1 VKIIHH
7 RVPFQPLLLR
17 VLRRLRSTTCAG
29 LVVFCPVMVSAAVD
43 DKTDVDSAS
52 STTANTTV
60 FNLDKFYPGAIVPAA
75 NCPANEQK
83 VEPATPATASL
94 KLKPVSAPSTDVAS
108 SNRFEATQKR
118 DEFTVDAKSY
128 DPKKTMLID
137 IRTAKDVE
145 RLRIPDALAIDRSA
159 LLSRQFLK
167 QQSLLLIG
175 EDGDDQG
182 TALLAQQMK
191 SEGFQQVAVSRH
203 GMRGW
208 LAAHPSIPAAPG
220 ASEALTRL
228 SALQFHDWQTHP
240 QVKLI
245 WLGSAKNIPAG
256 LKVAGVIESVSG
268 SKPASRESSFRRL
281 LAKHLTSATA
291 LIVLLPEDNEPAQM
305 LETSRWLT
313 DKVVAE
319 SGYRV
324 AVVAEGW
331 QGYQRFLSQQQAI
344 VAQKDMSLQ
353 RPCNAL

>member
-1 VKIIHH
+1 VTILFNHY
-7 RVPFQPLLLR
+7 L
-17 VLRRLRSTTCAG
+17 LRRLLSTTCAG
-29 LVVFCPVMVSAAVD
+29 LVAFCPLMVSAAVD
-43 DKTDVDSAS
+43 DKTNVDSAS
-52 STTANTTV
+52 PIISSSTV
-60 FNLDKFYPGAIVPAA
+60 FNLDNFYPGAVVPAA
-75 NCPANEQK
+75 NCPSNEQK
-83 VEPATPATASL
+83 VETATRVAATPTPKLMTATAAD
-94 KLKPVSAPSTDVAS
+94 VTSTARVETA
-108 SNRFEATQKR
+108 KR
-118 DEFTVDAKSY
+118 VNELTVDAKSY
-128 DPKKTMLID
+128 DPKNMVLID
-137 IRTAKDVE
+137 IRAAKDIE
-145 RLRIPDALAIDRSA
+145 RFRIPDALAIDRAA

-175 EDGDDQG
+175 DDGDDQG
-182 TALLAQQMK
+182 TSFLAQQMK

-228 SALQFHDWQTHP
+228 NALQFHDWQAHP

-245 WLGSAKNIPAG
+245 WLGTAKNIPAG
-256 LKVAGVIESVSG
+256 LKVAGVVESVSG
-268 SKPASRESSFRRL
+268 SKSDSRESNFRRFL
-281 LAKHLTSATA
+281 TKHLTSATA
-291 LIVLLPEDNEPAQM
+291 LIVLIPEDNEPAQA

-331 QGYQRFLSQQQAI
+331 QGYQRFLTQQQAI

>member
-1 VKIIHH
+1 VKIIHQ
-7 RVPFQPLLLR
+7 RVPFQHSLLR
-17 VLRRLRSTTCAG
+17 VLRRLLSTTCAG

-43 DKTDVDSAS
+43 DKTNVDSAS
-52 STTANTTV
+52 STAANITV
-60 FNLDKFYPGAIVPAA
+60 FNLDKFYPGAIVPAT
-75 NCPANEQK
+75 NCPADEQK
-83 VEPATPATASL
+83 VERAAPATATL

-108 SNRFEATQKR
+108 SNRFEASQKL
-118 DEFTVDAKSY
+118 DEFIVDAKSY
-128 DPKKTMLID
+128 DPKKMMLID
-137 IRTAKDVE
+137 VRAAKDVE
-145 RLRIPDALAIDRSA
+145 RFRIPDALAIDRSA

-182 TALLAQQMK
+182 TSFLAQQMK

-208 LAAHPSIPAAPG
+208 LAAHPSIPAASG

-228 SALQFHDWQTHP
+228 TALQFHDWQTHP

-256 LKVAGVIESVSG
+256 LKAAGVIESVSG
-268 SKPASRESSFRRL
+268 SKSDSRESSFRQL

-291 LIVLLPEDNEPAQM
+291 LIVLLPENNEPAQM
-305 LETSRWLT
+305 LETSRWLN
-313 DKVVAE
+313 DKVVAA
-319 SGYRV
+319 SGYRL

-331 QGYQRFLSQQQAI
+331 HGYQRFLNQQQAI
-344 VAQKDMSLQ
+344 VAQKDMTLQ

>member
-17 VLRRLRSTTCAG
+17 VLRRLLSTTCAG
-29 LVVFCPVMVSAAVD
+29 LVVFCPVVVSAAVD
-43 DKTDVDSAS
+43 DKTDVNSAS

-83 VEPATPATASL
+83 VEPAAPATASL

-108 SNRFEATQKR
+108 SNRFEATQKL
-118 DEFTVDAKSY
+118 DEFMVDAKSY
-128 DPKKTMLID
+128 DPKNMMLID
-137 IRTAKDVE
+137 VRAAKDVE

-175 EDGDDQG
+175 DDGDDQG
-182 TALLAQQMK
+182 TSLLAQQMK

-228 SALQFHDWQTHP
+228 TALQFHDWQAHP

-245 WLGSAKNIPAG
+245 WLGAAKNIPVG
-256 LKVAGVIESVSG
+256 LKVAGVIESISG
-268 SKPASRESSFRRL
+268 SKSEGRETNFRRL
-281 LAKHLTSATA
+281 LTKHLTSSTA
-291 LIVLLPEDNEPAQM
+291 LIVLVPEDNEPAQM
-305 LETSRWLT
+305 LETSHWLN
-313 DKVVAE
+313 DKVVAA
-319 SGYRV
+319 SGYRL

-331 QGYQRFLSQQQAI
+331 HGYQRFLNQQQAI

>member
-1 VKIIHH
+1 MKIIHH
-7 RVPFQPLLLR
+7 RVPFQHSLLR
-17 VLRRLRSTTCAG
+17 VLHRLLSTTCAG
-29 LVVFCPVMVSAAVD
+29 LVVLCPMKVSAAVD
-43 DKTDVDSAS
+43 DKTSVDSAS
-52 STTANTTV
+52 PTTANTAV

-83 VEPATPATASL
+83 VEPATATL
-94 KLKPVSAPSTDVAS
+94 KLKPVSAPSTDVVS
-108 SNRFEATQKR
+108 SNRFEAAQKL
-118 DEFTVDAKSY
+118 DEFMVDAKSY
-128 DPKKTMLID
+128 DPKKMILID
-137 IRTAKDVE
+137 IRAAKDIE

-182 TALLAQQMK
+182 TSLLAQQMK

-208 LAAHPSIPAAPG
+208 LAAHPTIAAAPG

-228 SALQFHDWQTHP
+228 TALQFHDWQAHP

-245 WLGSAKNIPAG
+245 WLGSAKNIPAD
-256 LKVAGVIESVSG
+256 LKVAGVIESASG
-268 SKPASRESSFRRL
+268 SKPASRESNFRRL
-281 LAKHLTSATA
+281 LASNLTPATA
-291 LIVLLPEDNEPAQM
+291 LIVLVPEDNEPAQI
-305 LETSRWLT
+305 LETSRWLN

-331 QGYQRFLSQQQAI
+331 QSYQRFLTRQQAI

>member
-1 VKIIHH
+1 VKIIRQ
-7 RVPFQPLLLR
+7 RVPFQHSLLPVLHLLL
-17 VLRRLRSTTCAG
+17 STTCAG
-29 LVVFCPVMVSAAVD
+29 LLVFCPVMVSAALD
-43 DKTDVDSAS
+43 DKTDVNSAS
-52 STTANTTV
+52 STAANITV

-83 VEPATPATASL
+83 VETATRVAATPTPNLMTAT
-94 KLKPVSAPSTDVAS
+94 VANVTS
-108 SNRFEATQKR
+108 IVRIDAAKSMN
-118 DEFTVDAKSY
+118 EFMVDAKSY
-128 DPKKTMLID
+128 DPKKMTLID
-137 IRTAKDVE
+137 IRAAKDIE

-182 TALLAQQMK
+182 TSFLAQQMK

-228 SALQFHDWQTHP
+228 TALQFHDWQAHP

-245 WLGSAKNIPAG
+245 WLGTAKNIPAN
-256 LKVAGVIESVSG
+256 LKVAGVIESTSG
-268 SKPASRESSFRRL
+268 SKPASRESNFRRL
-281 LAKHLTSATA
+281 LASNLTPATA
-291 LIVLLPEDNEPAQM
+291 FIVLVPEDNEPAQM
-305 LETSRWLT
+305 LEASRWLT
-313 DKVVAE
+313 DKVIAE

>member
-1 VKIIHH
+1 MKIIHH
-7 RVPFQPLLLR
+7 LVPFQHSPLR
-17 VLRRLRSTTCAG
+17 VSHRLLSTTCAG
-29 LVVFCPVMVSAAVD
+29 LVVFCPLMVSAAVD
-43 DKTDVDSAS
+43 DKTDVNGTS

-60 FNLDKFYPGAIVPAA
+60 FNLDKFYPGAVIPAA
-75 NCPANEQK
+75 NCPADEQK
-83 VEPATPATASL
+83 AETATRVAATPAPKLVTATAADVTSI
-94 KLKPVSAPSTDVAS
+94 ARTDAANS
-108 SNRFEATQKR
+108 MN
-118 DEFTVDAKSY
+118 EFIVDAKSY
-128 DPKKTMLID
+128 DPKNMMLID
-137 IRTAKDVE
+137 IRAAKNVD

-175 EDGDDQG
+175 EDGDDQR
-182 TALLAQQMK
+182 TSFLAQRMK

-203 GMRGW
+203 GVRGW

-228 SALQFHDWQTHP
+228 DALQFHDWQAHP

-245 WLGSAKNIPAG
+245 WLGAAKNIPAD
-256 LKVAGVIESVSG
+256 LKVAGVIESASG
-268 SKPASRESSFRRL
+268 SKSEGRDTNFRRL
-281 LAKHLTSATA
+281 LTKHLTPSTA
-291 LIVLLPEDNEPAQM
+291 LIVLVPEDNQLAQM

-324 AVVAEGW
+324 AVVADGW
-331 QGYQRFLSQQQAI
+331 QGYQRFLKQQQAI

>member
-7 RVPFQPLLLR
+7 LVPFQHSLLR
-17 VLRRLRSTTCAG
+17 LLHRLLSTTCAG

-43 DKTDVDSAS
+43 DKTSVGGTS

-83 VEPATPATASL
+83 VERAAPATATL

-108 SNRFEATQKR
+108 SNRFEASQKL
-118 DEFTVDAKSY
+118 DKFMVDAKSY
-128 DPKKTMLID
+128 DPKNMMLID
-137 IRTAKDVE
+137 VRAAKDVE

-182 TALLAQQMK
+182 TSFLAQQMK

-228 SALQFHDWQTHP
+228 TALQFHDWQTHP

-245 WLGSAKNIPAG
+245 WLGSAKNIPAN
-256 LKVAGVIESVSG
+256 LKVAGVIESISG
-268 SKPASRESSFRRL
+268 SKSEGRETNFRRL
-281 LAKHLTSATA
+281 LTKHLTPATA
-291 LIVLLPEDNEPAQM
+291 LIVLVPENNEPAQM
-305 LETSRWLT
+305 LETSRWLN
-313 DKVVAE
+313 DKIVAE
-319 SGYRV
+319 SGYRL